1 MTQPSVSTVSH
12 AIPKLYLLTNDD
24 EFALLYQKLE
34 AALATGLIA
43 LLQIRRKKILA
54 LPNSESLLYQEALQI
69 VSLAKTYNVPVV
81 INDDIALAAKLGVGV
96 HLGQQD
102 GDISVAK
109 QCLAANQIIGRTCHG
124 DVSLIEKAKTDGAS
138 YAAMGAVFASTTKPN
153 ANTISRQQ
161 LIDGCQQGIELCV
174 IGGLTAENIVELSD
188 LPISYVAVVG
198 DIMDLPV
205 HQIAARCEEW
215 QQALDKWNAPA

>member
-54 LPNSESLLYQEALQI
+54 LPNGESTLYQEALQI
-69 VSLAKTYNVPVV
+69 VSLARTYNVPVV
-81 INDDIALAAKLGVGV
+81 INDDITLAAKLGVGV

-124 DVSLIEKAKTDGAS
+124 DVSLIKKAKTDGAS

-215 QQALDKWNAPA
+215 QQALNMWNISA

>member
-1 MTQPSVSTVSH
+1 MTQPSVNTISH
-12 AIPKLYLLTNDD
+12 VIPKLYLLTNDD
-24 EFALLYQKLE
+24 EFSLLYQKLE

-43 LLQIRRKKILA
+43 LLQIRRKRILA
-54 LPNSESLLYQEALQI
+54 LPNAKSTLYQEALQI
-69 VSLAKTYNVPVV
+69 VSLAKTYNVAVV
-81 INDDIALAAKLGVGV
+81 INDDIKLAAKLGVGV

-124 DVSLIEKAKTDGAS
+124 DISLIEKAKNDGAS

-153 ANTISRQQ
+153 AKPILRSQ
-161 LIDGCQQGIELCV
+161 LIEGCQQGINICV
-174 IGGLTAENIVELSD
+174 IGGLTAENIAELSD

-205 HQIAARCEEW
+205 DQIAARCEEW
-215 QQALDKWNAPA
+215 QQALSTWNN

>member
-1 MTQPSVSTVSH
+1 MTQPPVSTVSH

-34 AALATGLIA
+34 VALATGLIA

-54 LPNSESLLYQEALQI
+54 LPDGELTLYQEALQI
-69 VSLAKTYNVPVV
+69 VGLANSYNVPVV
-81 INDDIALAAKLGVGV
+81 INDDISLAAKLGVGV

-205 HQIAARCEEW
+205 HQIVARCEEW
-215 QQALDKWNAPA
+215 QQALNMWKTSS